1 MADDI
6 LDELEW
12 RGLIA
17 QSTDREA
24 LANDLAAGPLTLYSG
39 FDPTAPSLHAGH
51 LVPLL
56 TLRRFQ
62 QAGHR
67 PIVLAGGATGM
78 IGDPRDTGERTM
90 NSADTVADWADRI
103 RGQLER
109 FVGFDSSA
117 TGAVVENNLSWTGQ
131 LSAIEFLRDVGMYFS
146 VNVMLDR
153 DTVRRRL
160 EGDGMSYTEFSYMLL
175 QSNDY
180 VELYQRHGCALQIGG
195 SDQWG
200 NIVAGV
206 RLVRQK
212 AGASV
217 HAMTTPL
224 VTDSEGKKFGK
235 STGGGN
241 LWLDP
246 ALTSPY
252 AWYQY
257 FVNTAD
263 ADVGPYLR
271 WFTFLSREEID
282 DLDEATRSR
291 PHERAAQ
298 RRLARELTTLVHGQ
312 AATEGVELASQALF
326 GRAEL
331 TDLDEG
337 TLAAA
342 LREAGNDQVAELA
355 PGGPDSIT
363 DLLVE
368 TGLSASKGA
377 ARRTV
382 AEGGVYV
389 NNVRIDTDEWTP
401 QPTDF
406 LHGRWLVL
414 RRGKR
419 NIAGVQRIG

>member
-6 LDELEW
+6 LDELQW

-109 FVGFDSSA
+109 FVEFDSSA
-117 TGAVVENNLSWTGQ
+117 TGAVVENNLSWTGP
-131 LSAIEFLRDVGMYFS
+131 LSAIEFLRDVGKYFS

-160 EGDGMSYTEFSYMLL
+160 ESDGMSYTEFSYMLL
-175 QSNDY
+175 QANDY
-180 VELYQRHGCALQIGG
+180 VELHQRHGCALQIGG

-212 AGASV
+212 AGAGV

-246 ALTSPY
+246 TLTSPY

-263 ADVGPYLR
+263 ADVVPYLR

-337 TLAAA
+337 TLSAA
-342 LREAGNDQVAELA
+342 LREAGNDQVAELG
-355 PGGPDSIT
+355 PGRPDSIT

-401 QPTDF
+401 EPTDF

-419 NIAGVQRIG
+419 NIAGVQRVG

>member
-1 MADDI
+1 MGTTI
-6 LDELEW
+6 LDELNW

-17 QSTDREA
+17 QSTDLDA
-24 LANDLAAGPLTLYSG
+24 LAEQLAAGPVTAYSG

-56 TLRRFQ
+56 TLRRLQ

-78 IGDPRDTGERTM
+78 IGDPRETGERTLHT
-90 NSADTVADWADRI
+90 ADTVADWSTRI

-109 FVGFDSSA
+109 FVEFDDSP
-117 TGAVVENNLSWTGQ
+117 TGAIVENNLNWTGE
-131 LSAIEFLRDVGMYFS
+131 LSAIEFLRDVGKYFS

-160 EGDGMSYTEFSYMLL
+160 GGDGISYTEFSYMLL
-175 QSNDY
+175 QANDY
-180 VELYQRHGCALQIGG
+180 VELHSRYGCGLQIGG

-200 NIVAGV
+200 NIIAGV

-212 AGASV
+212 LGASV

-224 VTDSEGKKFGK
+224 VTDSTGAKFGK
-235 STGGGN
+235 STGGGS

-246 ALTSPY
+246 EMTSPY
-252 AWYQY
+252 SWYQY

-263 ADVGPYLR
+263 ADVIPYLR
-271 WFTFLSREEID
+271 WFTFLAAEE
-282 DLDEATRSR
+282 LTELQEATEAR

-298 RRLARELTTLVHGQ
+298 RRLAQELTTLVHGA
-312 AATEGVELASQALF
+312 AATASVEHASQALF
-326 GRAEL
+326 GRGDL
-331 TDLDEG
+331 SVLDEP

-342 LREAGNDQVAELA
+342 LKETSVADLA

-363 DLLVE
+363 DLLVA

-377 ARRTV
+377 AKRTI
-382 AEGGVYV
+382 AEGGVSV
-389 NNVRIDTDEWTP
+389 NNTRITTEEWVP
-401 QPTDF
+401 QSSDYLF
-406 LHGRWLVL
+406 GRWLVL

-419 NIAGVQRIG
+419 NVAGVHRIS